1 MTRESSARRICG
13 EGEADGWAA
22 QLEEWVHFP

>member
-1 MTRESSARRICG
+1 MTQKSNARRICG
-13 EGEADGWAA
+13 EAGADGWAA